1 MKKKKTSKS
10 NGPYLKYFHHS
21 ALQVLENILKT
32 SDNLLAD
39 DLVSVLAEH
48 CRDSSLAVRK
58 QMVMSLT
65 ELVKTYPDN
74 INLIKVWVD
83 GVFPLI
89 LDVEAKAAEK
99 VTKIS
104 LYKIVRARHII
115 CFYCTFYYIF
125 SYLIFLFSSPGS
137 RVCLGLFV
145 W

>member
-1 MKKKKTSKS
+1 M
-10 NGPYLKYFHHS
+10 
-21 ALQVLENILKT
+21 ENILKT

-74 INLIKVWVD
+74 INLIRVWVD

-99 VTKIS
+99 VS
-104 LYKIVRARHII
+104 EII
-115 CFYCTFYYIF
+115 II
-125 SYLIFLFSSPGS
+125 LKVKVEDQI
-137 RVCLGLFV
+137 
-145 W
+145 